1 MNDLDII
8 LKELKDALYQRKEVQ
23 EYLKNKK
30 LLEED
35 ISLKK
40 MREDIARLKV
50 DGKEVERN
58 NLLKIYESH
67 PLVNNFEAS
76 KKEVESLIQSLKDI
90 IQ

>member
-1 MNDLDII
+1 MNDLDTILQE
-8 LKELKDALYQRKEVQ
+8 LKETLYQREEIQ

-35 ISLKK
+35 ASLKK
-40 MREDIARLKV
+40 MRDDIVRLKKE
-50 DGKEVERN
+50 GKEIERN

-67 PLVNNFEAS
+67 PLVSNFEAS
-76 KKEVESLIQSLKDI
+76 KKEVASLIQTLKDI